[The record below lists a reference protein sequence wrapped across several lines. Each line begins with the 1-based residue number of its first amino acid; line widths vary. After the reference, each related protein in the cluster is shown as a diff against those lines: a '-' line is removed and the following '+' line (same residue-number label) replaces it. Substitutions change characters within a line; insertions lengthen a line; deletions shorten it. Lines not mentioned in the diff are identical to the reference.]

1 VALPPDDPAPQAA
14 SEATPAAS
22 ASQAPSAPAWEDPR
36 RVLARHGLS
45 PKRGFSQNFLVS
57 KHVVDAIVAALAP
70 AQQERVVEL
79 GPGLGTLT
87 AALLREGARVIAIDA
102 DRDMLKV
109 LGHELAHVPTLE
121 TRHGDATEVDFAA
134 LACPDGR
141 IAVVG
146 NLPYAVTGSIFRNL
160 VDQHAH
166 VQRAVLMIQREVR
179 DRLLAKPATREYGAL
194 TVFTHAV
201 YEVQPV
207 CLVPA
212 GAFFP
217 APRVDSAVLRL
228 VPRSAP
234 VDATHPGFVSAV
246 RAAFEARR
254 KTLRNALL
262 KRASKDAVEA
272 ALKDSG
278 IDGVR
283 RGETL
288 SVDEFFTLGKALL
301 RATEAAG

>member
-1 VALPPDDPAPQAA
+1 V
-14 SEATPAAS
+14 
-22 ASQAPSAPAWEDPR
+22 SAPAWEDPR

-57 KHVVDAIVAALAP
+57 KHVVEQIVAALAP
-70 AQQERVVEL
+70 APDERVLEL

-87 AALLREGARVIAIDA
+87 AALLRAGAHVIAIDA

-109 LGHELAHVPTLE
+109 LNSELGELTALE
-121 TRHGDATEVDFAA
+121 TRHGDATAVDLAA
-134 LACPDGR
+134 LAAPLER
-141 IAVVG
+141 VAVVG
-146 NLPYAVTGSIFRNL
+146 NLPYAVTGGIFRNL

-179 DRLLAKPATREYGAL
+179 DRLLAKPATSEYGAL

-217 APRVDSAVLRL
+217 APRVDSAVLKL
-228 VPRSAP
+228 IPRVQP
-234 VDATHPGFVSAV
+234 IDATHPGFVNAV
-246 RAAFEARR
+246 RASFEARR

-262 KRASKDAVEA
+262 KRLPKETVEA
-272 ALKDSG
+272 ALTDTG

-288 SVDEFFTLGKALL
+288 SVDEFFALGQALV
-301 RATEAAG
+301 RASSSPPT